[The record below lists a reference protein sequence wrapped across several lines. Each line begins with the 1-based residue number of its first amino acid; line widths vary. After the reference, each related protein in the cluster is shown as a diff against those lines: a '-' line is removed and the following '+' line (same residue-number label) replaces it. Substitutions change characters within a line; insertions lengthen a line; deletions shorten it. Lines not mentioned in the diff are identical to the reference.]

1 MEDENPVSTNTRAF
15 RASRTPKATVTEAIR
30 LGHRG
35 ELTLE
40 PRTPRSASARSFF
53 TYASKPQLVGGDS
66 RLTGFLGDIVVAPFK
81 NCHTTHRVDECIT
94 T

>member
-1 MEDENPVSTNTRAF
+1 MAEAVS
-15 RASRTPKATVTEAIR
+15 

-35 ELTLE
+35 ELILE
-40 PRTPRSASARSFF
+40 PRTPYSASAQSFF

-66 RLTGFLGDIVVAPFK
+66 RLTGFLGDIVIAPFEELPYYPSGQ
-81 NCHTTHRVDECIT
+81 VDGCIT